1 VTAGVCA
8 PAAVFNAHEREEHMK
23 RLAVLLLVAT
33 AASTAFSETP
43 KSLSPAERSIAQAR
57 QLIEKNPKNFEAYNA
72 LALALSRRARETSDV
87 NYYAQADDALR
98 QSFAVSPDNFD
109 GARIHVWLL
118 LGKHEFAT
126 ALDEARKLNKRV
138 PDDVMTYGFLTDA
151 NVELGNYKDAETS
164 AQMMLDLRPG
174 NLPALTR
181 AAYLREL
188 FGDVDGSLELM
199 NMALD
204 STAPGEVEDRAWIL
218 TQVAHLELSVGKT
231 ADAEQYLRQALTLF
245 PGYHYALGTLAK
257 VRIQQQRYD
266 EAVQLLQ
273 QRYQAAPH
281 AENLFDLAEALQL
294 AGHTDESRKTF
305 AEFEQKSLLETSRG
319 DNSNREL
326 IFYYADYGHQPA
338 KSLEVAQREFA
349 RRHDVYTLDAYA
361 WALHV
366 NGRNQEAR
374 KEIEEALAVGI
385 RDPKLIRHAGEIALA
400 TGDHAAAEKY
410 LQQATNLTTPG
421 SSATGVGLAHL

>member
-1 VTAGVCA
+1 
-8 PAAVFNAHEREEHMK
+8 MK
-23 RLAVLLLVAT
+23 RLALSLLILA
-33 AASTAFSETP
+33 AASVAFAESP
-43 KSLSPAERSIAQAR
+43 QSPSPAERSIAQAR
-57 QLIEKNPKNFEAYNA
+57 LLIEKNPKNFEAWNA

-87 NYYAQADDALR
+87 NFYNQAEDALR
-98 QSFAVSPDNFD
+98 QSFAISPDNFD

-118 LGKHEFAT
+118 LGKHEFAA
-126 ALDEARKLNKRV
+126 ALDQAKKLNKRM

-199 NMALD
+199 NMALE

-218 TQVAHLELSVGKT
+218 AQMAHLELSTGKSSQ
-231 ADAEQYLRQALTLF
+231 AEQYLNQALTLF
-245 PGYHYALGTLAK
+245 PGYHYALGNLAK
-257 VRIQQQRYD
+257 VRTQQKRYD

-273 QRYQAAPH
+273 QRYQQAPH

-294 AGHTDESRKTF
+294 AGRTDDAAKAFS
-305 AEFEQKSLLETSRG
+305 EFEQKSLLETNRG

-326 IFYYADYGHQPA
+326 IFYYADYAHQPA
-338 KSLEVAQREFA
+338 KSLDVAEKEFA

-374 KEIEEALAVGI
+374 KQIEQALAVGI
-385 RDPKLIRHAGEIALA
+385 RDARILGHAGEIALA
-400 TGDHAAAEKY
+400 TGDRAAAEKY
-410 LQQATNLTTPG
+410 FHQAEDLSDPKLQASEGT
-421 SSATGVGLAHL
+421 LARL